1 MSHECHLSGVYSG
14 AISHY
19 EKTQQGPCSCFGDFL
34 LLIQG
39 NVESK
44 WPMSQDLN
52 SSGQFQ
58 NAEIIDLK
66 NKKVTV

>member
-1 MSHECHLSGVYSG
+1 MSVISQVYTLVPL
-14 AISHY
+14 AIMKRHSRDHA
-19 EKTQQGPCSCFGDFL
+19 PVFGDFL